1 MWSNSDSLAAVPKGQ
16 NNVIKM
22 GDSEFRECGVCVYQ
36 WHSRVIFLT
45 AHDGMLSLVALRA
58 QNVEV
63 GYSNFLR
70 LEVVVL
76 LQAVVKFVVALAVQS
91 EIQREMV

>member
-1 MWSNSDSLAAVPKGQ
+1 VVFLA
-16 NNVIKM
+16 
-22 GDSEFRECGVCVYQ
+22 
-36 WHSRVIFLT
+36 

-70 LEVVVL
+70 LEVIVL
-76 LQAVVKFVVALAVQS
+76 LQAVVKFVVTLAV
-91 EIQREMV
+91 

>member
-1 MWSNSDSLAAVPKGQ
+1 
-16 NNVIKM
+16 M
-22 GDSEFRECGVCVYQ
+22 GDSKYRKCGACVCQ
-36 WHSRVIFLT
+36 WHSRVVFLA
-45 AHDGMLSLVALRA
+45 AHDGMLSLVALRT

-76 LQAVVKFVVALAVQS
+76 LQAVVKFVVTLAVQS

>member
-1 MWSNSDSLAAVPKGQ
+1 MCDKVPRMWNL
-16 NNVIKM
+16 
-22 GDSEFRECGVCVYQ
+22 CVCQ
-36 WHSRVIFLT
+36 WHSRVVFLA

-70 LEVVVL
+70 LEVIVL
-76 LQAVVKFVVALAVQS
+76 LETIVKFVVTLAVQS
-91 EIQREMV
+91 EI

>member
-1 MWSNSDSLAAVPKGQ
+1 
-16 NNVIKM
+16 M
-22 GDSEFRECGVCVYQ
+22 GDSDFRECGACVCQ
-36 WHSRVIFLT
+36 WHSRVVFLA

-76 LQAVVKFVVALAVQS
+76 FQAVVKFVVTLAVQS

>member
-1 MWSNSDSLAAVPKGQ
+1 MLLKWVTVSFA
-16 NNVIKM
+16 NV
-22 GDSEFRECGVCVYQ
+22 EPVCQ
-36 WHSRVIFLT
+36 WHSPVVFLA

-76 LQAVVKFVVALAVQS
+76 LQAVVKFVVTLAVQS
-91 EIQREMV
+91 EIQRETV